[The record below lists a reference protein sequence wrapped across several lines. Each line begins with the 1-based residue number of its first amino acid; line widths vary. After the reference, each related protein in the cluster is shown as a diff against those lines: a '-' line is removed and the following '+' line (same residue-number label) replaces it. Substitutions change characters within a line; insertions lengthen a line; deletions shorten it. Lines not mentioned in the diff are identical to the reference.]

1 MRAPHRKPGPAPAA
15 SRAVAVTVRAQQAA
29 EVVITGDFTG
39 WSPEGIPLKR
49 GSQGEFRATLSL
61 EPGQYQYRLRIDG
74 QWADHAEAPRRVPN
88 PFGTDNCVLDVPA

>member
-1 MRAPHRKPGPAPAA
+1 MPVPRRKPDPAGA
-15 SRAVAVTVRAQQAA
+15 SRPIAVIVRAQEAA

-49 GSQGEFRATLSL
+49 SSRGEFRATLSL

-74 QWADHAEAPRRVPN
+74 QWADHVDAPRRVPN